1 MLARD
6 DRAINVHV
14 VLRRQQV
21 TPGAVLGGSADDDLV
36 PKMQVELANVV
47 LVEAALVVEVDAE
60 GLVRVLA
67 RAWTALQLTVTANLL
82 PSMLLLAGW
91 GGVGDKSSRGRW
103 LRLCS
108 YWKGGRAIASTLE
121 RPNSK
126 LQAGARGVNGQRL
139 AQDPS
144 VDVMT

>member
-1 MLARD
+1 MDCLA
-6 DRAINVHV
+6 ANSELTAVHV
-14 VLRRQQV
+14 
-21 TPGAVLGGSADDDLV
+21 AV
-36 PKMQVELANVV
+36 VV
-47 LVEAALVVEVDAE
+47 
-60 GLVRVLA
+60 
-67 RAWTALQLTVTANLL
+67 
-82 PSMLLLAGW
+82 
-91 GGVGDKSSRGRW
+91 GGVGWGDKSSRGRW
-103 LRLCS
+103 LRLRS

>member
-1 MLARD
+1 M
-6 DRAINVHV
+6 
-14 VLRRQQV
+14 
-21 TPGAVLGGSADDDLV
+21 
-36 PKMQVELANVV
+36 

-60 GLVRVLA
+60 GLGRVLA
-67 RAWTALQLTVTANLL
+67 RAWTALQLTANLL
-82 PSMLLLAGW
+82 PSMLLLLLLLAGW
-91 GGVGDKSSRGRW
+91 GGWGDKSSRGRW
-103 LRLCS
+103 LRLRS